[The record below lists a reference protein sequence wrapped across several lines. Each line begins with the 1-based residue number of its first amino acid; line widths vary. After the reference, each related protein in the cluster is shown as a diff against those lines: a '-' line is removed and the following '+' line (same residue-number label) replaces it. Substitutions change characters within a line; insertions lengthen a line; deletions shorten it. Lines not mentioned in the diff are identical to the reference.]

1 MLLHGLYGNAREWLP
16 IARALE
22 DDFHLVAPDLRNHGA
37 SPHAPRQ
44 SVSLMADDVLCALE
58 GLTITPYAV
67 MGHSMGGLVAQQMAV
82 TAPERVRCVVLL
94 DSPLLGMSLPPDL
107 ATNHCAWQ
115 LALERACAHQGLE
128 REAMR
133 ALLLAS
139 MPAAVAERL
148 LANYVR
154 RGGAWGWRLGVEGIH
169 HYVCPRNPCA
179 NRSSWCVRPNP
190 GTQPPSAGTVWPI
203 SPRRIACW
211 SCRVTITIRTTRTV
225 SVCLRLCANSCAP
238 ISCSA
243 RGSSA
248 RPSSPPLLR
257 ILRGQTTGS
266 SPYPNGTIDVP
277 KPNFAGEIRT

>member
-44 SVSLMADDVLCALE
+44 SVCLMAEDVLCALE

-94 DSPLLGMSLPPDL
+94 DSHLLGMSLPPDL

-154 RGGAWGWRLGVEGIH
+154 RDGAWRWRLGVEGIH
-169 HYVCPRNPCA
+169 HYVCGQAPDNSTP
-179 NRSSWCVRPNP
+179 
-190 GTQPPSAGTVWPI
+190 QPMHQ
-203 SPRRIACW
+203 
-211 SCRVTITIRTTRTV
+211 
-225 SVCLRLCANSCAP
+225 
-238 ISCSA
+238 
-243 RGSSA
+243 
-248 RPSSPPLLR
+248 PLLLVR
-257 ILRGQTTGS
+257 AAQSGYTASIRGHHLAHFAPTHSVLELPGDDHYPHYAHRVRVLTAVRQFLRTHLT
-266 SPYPNGTIDVP
+266 P
-277 KPNFAGEIRT
+277 R